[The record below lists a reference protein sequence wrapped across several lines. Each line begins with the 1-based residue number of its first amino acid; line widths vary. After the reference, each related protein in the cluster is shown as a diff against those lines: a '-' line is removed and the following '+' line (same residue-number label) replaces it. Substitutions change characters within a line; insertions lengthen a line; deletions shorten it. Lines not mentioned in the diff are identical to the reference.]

1 MNTKSPIVQGTG
13 ILLLASVFWGLGNA
27 LVGLTAQKYLVS
39 GLFPAIDIALSNT
52 LGGIFFITMWHILKI
67 KSTNSTKENFSI
79 KRSINHYFHNKK
91 ALLGGALKGANSAL
105 FVLSAT
111 YIMATQAVVFESTY
125 IVWSLIFTIIFYMR
139 KVPAV
144 SSVLKVVLL
153 FTGIIFVSGQTT
165 WHITSEYFYFGAIFG
180 LLAGV
185 TYASYLLF
193 WSFVSKD
200 LENPES
206 QRVSTIFLL
215 SIAFV
220 TIIVLSEIVGLVL
233 LHKLRV
239 PFSSLEFGDML
250 LQFFNGVMVMGIV
263 YLLVTIGMNK
273 VKRAREGA
281 NYIAA
286 ICLSFS
292 IPFTLFIEF
301 LVGKFIPTW
310 LQLIGLLFFMI
321 GFVLMSITLSNN
333 TTDNDKV
340 LKSKERDMIYI
351 KELPNKCRGVVAKI
365 YIKKGTL
372 IESAPTVSFSPE
384 DREIIKK
391 TQLFGH
397 YFVKSDEYIR
407 GKPCKGYLVFG
418 LISLCNHSDNPNAYV
433 KWIETDT
440 WLWAY
445 LIATKD
451 IEPGEEI
458 TLYYINIDEY
468 SNISE
473 FVP

>member
-39 GLFPAIDIALSNT
+39 GSSFPAIDIALANT
-52 LGGIFFITMWHILKI
+52 LGGVFFITIWHIIKA
-67 KSTNSTKENFSI
+67 KSTNSTNESLSI
-79 KRSINHYFHNKK
+79 KQTISHYFHNKK
-91 ALLGGALKGANSAL
+91 ALFGGALKGANTSL

-125 IVWSLIFTIIFYMR
+125 IVWSLIFAIIFYMR
-139 KVPAV
+139 KVPIV
-144 SSVLKVVLL
+144 SSVLKAALI
-153 FTGIIFVSGQTT
+153 FTGVILVSGQTT
-165 WHITSEYFYFGAIFG
+165 WHITSEYFSFGAIFG

-200 LENPES
+200 LGDPES
-206 QRVSTIFLL
+206 QCVSTIFLL
-215 SIAFV
+215 LIAFV
-220 TIIVLSEIVGLVL
+220 TIIVFSEIVGLVL

-301 LVGKFIPTW
+301 LVGKFMPTW

-321 GFVLMSITLSNN
+321 GFILMSITLSNN
-333 TTDNDKV
+333 TADNDGA
-340 LKSKERDMIYI
+340 LK
-351 KELPNKCRGVVAKI
+351 
-365 YIKKGTL
+365 
-372 IESAPTVSFSPE
+372 
-384 DREIIKK
+384 
-391 TQLFGH
+391 
-397 YFVKSDEYIR
+397 
-407 GKPCKGYLVFG
+407 
-418 LISLCNHSDNPNAYV
+418 
-433 KWIETDT
+433 
-440 WLWAY
+440 
-445 LIATKD
+445 TKR
-451 IEPGEEI
+451 
-458 TLYYINIDEY
+458 
-468 SNISE
+468 S
-473 FVP
+473 